1 MPAVK
6 CFHFLKVGPF
16 TCCIYFML
24 VLVFRTMP
32 EVLFMKTCC
41 MLTDIWSKI
50 LFEILFEKYV
60 RPFSAL
66 LKNLAQVFMFY
77 FCFLDRCL

>member
-1 MPAVK
+1 
-6 CFHFLKVGPF
+6 
-16 TCCIYFML
+16 ML

-66 LKNLAQVFMFY
+66 LKNLAQVFMF
-77 FCFLDRCL
+77 FGPPPLGGKGHMKLPLSVSQ

>member
-1 MPAVK
+1 
-6 CFHFLKVGPF
+6 
-16 TCCIYFML
+16 ML

-66 LKNLAQVFMFY
+66 LKNLAQVFVL
-77 FCFLDRCL
+77 FLFFGPPPLGGKGHMKLPLSVSQ

>member
-1 MPAVK
+1 
-6 CFHFLKVGPF
+6 
-16 TCCIYFML
+16 ML

-77 FCFLDRCL
+77 FCFFGPPPLGGKGHMKLPLSVSQ

>member
-1 MPAVK
+1 
-6 CFHFLKVGPF
+6 
-16 TCCIYFML
+16 ML

-50 LFEILFEKYV
+50 LFEKYV

-77 FCFLDRCL
+77 FCFLDRRL